1 MSGTGTLIKYN
12 LKSCIQY
19 NRVVPTLVPAIYS
32 FSQTSNS
39 QGNLTKVFINGYN
52 IMPYSYVK
60 FGSYKFTNIIYNSST
75 NIGFYVPNDVPSGTY
90 SVQVITSALYSN
102 SIQYMVI

>member
-1 MSGTGTLIKYN
+1 
-12 LKSCIQY
+12 
-19 NRVVPTLVPAIYS
+19 
-32 FSQTSNS
+32 
-39 QGNLTKVFINGYN
+39 
-52 IMPYSYVK
+52 MPYSYVK